1 MNIKKIQN
9 EKIYNDYIDYTNL
22 IFDEVI
28 VIDTN
33 KINKLNQCKD
43 INFSNT
49 IFNKEVIFD
58 NCEFK
63 KSIIFI
69 NTQFNNN
76 VSFNNCIFNGDCIF
90 KNVDFNKNTTSKK
103 IFIKSKLKGQ
113 KLVFESIKNMP
124 RLDGIVF
131 SHCCKVSMKNVYYS
145 KADYKHAKV
154 NYRIAKNQSSIIGD
168 YEKVGHYY
176 YMERYYGGKCIKRN
190 DFNTNMEYINS
201 KFIDIL
207 SKYIIGYGEKP
218 LNIFIISFFIVSIF
232 ALLYMFT
239 GIKNVNNEIIKDYL
253 DLWYFSMST
262 FSTVGYGD
270 MVVNSTFGKLLVSIE
285 VFLGVTMGAS
295 WASVLFRKMSR

>member
-1 MNIKKIQN
+1 MNVKNLKN
-9 EKIYNDYIDYTNL
+9 EKIYNNYIDYTNL

-33 KINKLNQCKD
+33 KINGLNQYKD

-49 IFNKEVIFD
+49 IFNKDVIFD

-63 KSIIFI
+63 KNIIFV
-69 NTQFNNN
+69 NSKFRSN
-76 VSFNNCIFNGDCIF
+76 VSFNNCVFNGDCIF
-90 KNVDFNKNTTSKK
+90 KDVEFNKSITSKK

-124 RLDGIVF
+124 RLDGILF
-131 SHCCKVSMKNVYYS
+131 SNCCKVNIKNVDYS
-145 KADYKHAKV
+145 KLDYKHAKV

-201 KFIDIL
+201 KFIDLI

-232 ALLYMFT
+232 ALLYRFT
-239 GIKNVNNEIIKDYL
+239 GIKNVNDEIIKNYL

-270 MVVNSTFGKLLVSIE
+270 MVVNNMVGKLLVSIE